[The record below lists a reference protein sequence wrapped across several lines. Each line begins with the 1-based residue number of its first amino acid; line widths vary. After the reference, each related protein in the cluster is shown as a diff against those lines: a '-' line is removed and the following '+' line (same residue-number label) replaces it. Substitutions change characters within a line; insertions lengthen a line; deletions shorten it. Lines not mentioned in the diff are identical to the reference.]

1 MSAFVDTSKIEIT
14 DGTNTFY
21 IKRRMDFGTRCR
33 VEDTMTQMAMKN
45 GAVES
50 IQLTIGAQK
59 LALAIHNIVGWKGP
73 DFAGVACTPENIERL
88 DPDYPLLL
96 QAQERITA
104 LNVPHRDAVDP
115 NSSTTTGGLSMTASE
130 DQPVVAGIS
139 T

>member
-1 MSAFVDTSKIEIT
+1 MSAFVDTSKIEVS

-45 GAVES
+45 GAVDS

-59 LALAIHNIVGWKGP
+59 LALAIHNIIGWKGP

-88 DPDYPLLL
+88 DPDYPLLV
-96 QAQERITA
+96 QAQERITH
-104 LNVPHRDAVDP
+104 LNLPHAETLDP
-115 NSSTTTGGLSMTASE
+115 NSSTTTGVRSTTESADLPA
-130 DQPVVAGIS
+130 VAGMS